1 MNRFFQSH
9 IQNLQLTTVKMAYVT
24 CLVTKNFTFE
34 LPGKCVIS
42 PSKRKGQGPGPGTG
56 AGAGQECGHWPPN
69 TTHSIHTVVP
79 S

>member
-34 LPGKCVIS
+34 LPGKCV
-42 PSKRKGQGPGPGTG
+42 KAMMTNYDQLEDRMTDQRT
-56 AGAGQECGHWPPN
+56 
-69 TTHSIHTVVP
+69 
-79 S
+79 

>member
-34 LPGKCVIS
+34 LPGKCA
-42 PSKRKGQGPGPGTG
+42 KRDKRDLCCARKVQAQLETRLD
-56 AGAGQECGHWPPN
+56 
-69 TTHSIHTVVP
+69 
-79 S
+79 

>member
-34 LPGKCVIS
+34 LPGKCELLAQK
-42 PSKRKGQGPGPGTG
+42 PTYECPGVTRMRGKVC
-56 AGAGQECGHWPPN
+56 EDL
-69 TTHSIHTVVP
+69 
-79 S
+79 